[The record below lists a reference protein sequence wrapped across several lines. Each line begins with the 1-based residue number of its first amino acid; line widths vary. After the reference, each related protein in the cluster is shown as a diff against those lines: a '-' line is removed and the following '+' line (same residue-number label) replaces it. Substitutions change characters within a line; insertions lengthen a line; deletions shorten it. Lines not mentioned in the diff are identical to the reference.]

1 MKKLLFILPL
11 LFLACSQKSEL
22 QLGRGTEVVFRQ
34 SDMIKIENIDIKRSE
49 ELCKAGDKEECYL
62 TGTTYLM
69 SSEIKPNFQKAG
81 FYFTLACSL
90 DDDRACNNLAG
101 IYELGLGTPKD
112 LNKAYNFY
120 KKACDLEH
128 KIACLN
134 KEVVEEYLSL
144 RKNSLVE
151 NKLIS

>member
-1 MKKLLFILPL
+1 MKKLLFVLPL
-11 LFLACSQKSEL
+11 LFLACSQKTEL
-22 QLGRGTEVVFRQ
+22 QIGRGTEVVFRQ
-34 SDMIKIENIDIKRSE
+34 SDMTKIENIDIKRSE

-62 TGTTYLM
+62 TGTTYLI

-101 IYELGLGTPKD
+101 IYELGLGTPKNLD
-112 LNKAYNFY
+112 KAYIFY
-120 KKACDLEH
+120 KKACELYN

-134 KEVVEEYLSL
+134 MEVVEEYLKL
-144 RKNSLVE
+144 KNNSY
-151 NKLIS
+151 KIK